1 MSPTLS
7 PTEPLGRSSR
17 NPRRA
22 ISSEVSVGLKVG
34 LIAEDEA
41 DLYAHFSD
49 RSSRWDA
56 CAPEA
61 ILRGAGGRFSDL
73 LGRDLDYAAPGL
85 ANAAGLLAS
94 NAAAYP
100 AVLEAV
106 RAIAAASG
114 FE

>member
-1 MSPTLS
+1 M
-7 PTEPLGRSSR
+7 
-17 NPRRA
+17 
-22 ISSEVSVGLKVG
+22 VS
-34 LIAEDEA
+34 
-41 DLYAHFSD
+41 